1 MAIILPNTRN
11 TMGVPNRYSDLASAG
26 LRWTPPPVYRYDA
39 YDVLNTT
46 PTLYA
51 EGINLADYQ
60 YNTDGLTLLVVP
72 DGYKAI
78 SEQLAINDAGNLLI
92 KDGFT
97 GTFEVVDYSTTWE
110 MLGGCCYATK
120 TDGTL
125 WEIYPGD
132 AGAVITQVGVATGW
146 TAISGYDYETSYKW
160 AFGICDGRLYSLKG
174 TTATMMGT
182 SSSWTSVTGFAS
194 TPGENYSAVAFGIN
208 GGNLFALGE
217 VGVHSDPRPFLLD
230 NSGVWSKISG
240 YGEVVPTM
248 YYGEPTYDW
257 STVYGIRDGNLVALV
272 GQTHNVYSWSYDVVL
287 IDATREW
294 HDVWRVSTA
303 PTSTESTAIA
313 IAKVP
318 IV

>member
-1 MAIILPNTRN
+1 MAIILPNMRN
-11 TMGVPNRYSDLASAG
+11 ALGVPNRYSDLASAG

-51 EGINLADYQ
+51 EDIDLADYQ

-92 KDGFT
+92 KDGLT
-97 GTFEVVDYSTTWE
+97 GIFEVVDYSTTWE

-125 WEIYPGD
+125 WEISG
-132 AGAVITQVGVATGW
+132 GAVITQVGVANGW
-146 TAISGYDYETSYKW
+146 TAISGYLFEVSYRW
-160 AFGICDGRLYSLKG
+160 AFGICAGGLYSLKG
-174 TTATMMGT
+174 TTATRIGT

-194 TPGENYSAVAFGIN
+194 TPGDDYSAIAFGID
-208 GGNLFALGE
+208 GGNLYAIGE
-217 VGVHSDPRPFLLD
+217 AAVHDEPKAFLLD
-230 NSGVWSKISG
+230 SSGAWSKISG
-240 YGEVVPTM
+240 YSEVVSTM
-248 YYGEPTYDW
+248 HYGESAYGW
-257 STVYGIRDGNLVALV
+257 STVYGIRDGNLLALV
-272 GQTHNVYSWSYDVVL
+272 DKSKLPYFWDYDIVL

-294 HDVWRVSTA
+294 HDVWRASTA
-303 PTSTESTAIA
+303 STSTESTAIA
-313 IAKVP
+313 IAKAP